1 MAGRMGRIARGPAG
15 VPGSRRADAR
25 RATCGGIAVLAA
37 VAVSAVL
44 AGEPRTTVTL
54 ASSTARPAA
63 DGPGHAVRP
72 GGTTPSPSPEPVFR
86 SVRTY
91 PRVAVPVRLRIPS
104 LGIDTGLQ
112 LLGLAADGT
121 IAAPTRWDVAGWYGK
136 GPRPGQPGP
145 AVIVGH
151 VDSRSGPA
159 VFFRLAQASPG
170 AAVLVDRAD
179 GSSVRFRVA
188 GRQQVAKS
196 AFPADLVYSPQLATV
211 LRLVTCGGAFD
222 PGTGHYRDNIIVT
235 AVPG

>member
-1 MAGRMGRIARGPAG
+1 MAGGAGRIARGSAAG
-15 VPGSRRADAR
+15 VAGLRGSGPRGVCA
-25 RATCGGIAVLAA
+25 GIAVLAA
-37 VAVSAVL
+37 IATTAAL
-44 AGEPRTTVTL
+44 ATGPRATVTL
-54 ASSTARPAA
+54 ASSSVRPPA
-63 DGPGHAVRP
+63 GPGHAAP
-72 GGTTPSPSPEPVFR
+72 GRTTPSPSPEPAFR

-112 LLGLAADGT
+112 RLGLAADGT

-151 VDSRSGPA
+151 VDSRTGPA
-159 VFFRLAQASPG
+159 VFFRLAQAAPG

-222 PGTGHYRDNIIVT
+222 ARTGHYRDNIIVT